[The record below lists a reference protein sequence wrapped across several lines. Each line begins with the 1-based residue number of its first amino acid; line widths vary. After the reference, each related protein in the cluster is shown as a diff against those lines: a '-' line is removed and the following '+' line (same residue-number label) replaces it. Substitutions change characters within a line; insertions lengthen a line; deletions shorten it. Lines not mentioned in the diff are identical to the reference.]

1 MTIAP
6 SVTEARQWIETHPPA
21 LIITDWLLPDGQ
33 GTDLIGKNGNLSNV
47 PVVLMTSHGNER
59 VAVEALKAGA
69 LDYIVKSES
78 TLADMPHIAERAL
91 REWDNIIQ
99 RKRVEQELRRRVA
112 ELEVVNRIST
122 ALRLAIRKDQILESL
137 LDEILAHLKAETGL
151 IWLYRPETAQLEPAC
166 GRGWLAEI
174 ATPIDYGR
182 CIAGFVFVSGE
193 TRISE
198 NLVDDPLAEE
208 GIAKSFLPGWGGTWI
223 PIRMAE
229 QVVGVLLIATPS
241 TRQATS
247 DEVHL
252 LTTIAEMAG
261 NAIHRASLYEQT
273 ERNLQRLNALRT
285 IDIAITSSTELRL
298 SLSVL
303 LTQARLLLD
312 ADAIVIL
319 KVNPLLQTLE
329 FLAGKDFPSS
339 SIENI
344 RLRLG
349 QGYAGMVALERRL
362 VSIPNVTKSLKD
374 GNRMD
379 IIRTKTFQAY
389 HAVPLIARGHLK
401 GVLEIFHK
409 RPFQPTKDW
418 LETLDALAGQ
428 AAIAI
433 ENAELFDEL
442 EKSNTQL
449 RLAYDATIE
458 GWSRALDMRDRET
471 EGHTQRV
478 AEMTVDLARLM
489 GFTEDELVHIRRGA
503 LLHDIG
509 KMAIPDSILN
519 KPAPLTESEWKI
531 MRQHPTL
538 AKSML
543 ASIEYLRPAL
553 DIPYHHHERW
563 NGSGYPDGLKGEAI
577 PLAARIFAVV
587 DVWDAL
593 RAPRPY
599 RQAWPAR
606 EIEHFLE
613 TESGRLFD
621 PQVVKLFLQKVA
633 R

>member
-1 MTIAP
+1 MGKYRPAKTRGTGIAP
-6 SVTEARQWIETHPPA
+6 ARGR
-21 LIITDWLLPDGQ
+21 TD
-33 GTDLIGKNGNLSNV
+33 
-47 PVVLMTSHGNER
+47 
-59 VAVEALKAGA
+59 
-69 LDYIVKSES
+69 
-78 TLADMPHIAERAL
+78 
-91 REWDNIIQ
+91 
-99 RKRVEQELRRRVA
+99 
-112 ELEVVNRIST
+112 
-122 ALRLAIRKDQILESL
+122 
-137 LDEILAHLKAETGL
+137 HLKAETAI

-166 GRGWLAEI
+166 GRGWLAEL
-174 ATPIDYGR
+174 AQPIDYGR
-182 CIAGFVFVSGE
+182 CVAGFVFISGE

-198 NLVDDPLAEE
+198 NLVEDPLAED
-208 GIAKSFLPGWGGTWI
+208 GAAKSFLPGWRGIWI
-223 PIRMAE
+223 PIRTAD
-229 QVVGVLLIATPS
+229 QVVGVMLIAFPS
-241 TRQATS
+241 MRQITA

-273 ERNLQRLNALRT
+273 ERSLQRLNALRT
-285 IDIAITSSTELRL
+285 IDIAITSSTELSL

-312 ADAIVIL
+312 ADAVVIL

-329 FLAGKDFPSS
+329 FLAGKGFPSPA
-339 SIENI
+339 IENT

-349 QGYAGMVALERRL
+349 QGYAGIVALERRP
-362 VSIPNVTKSLKD
+362 VSIPNTTTGLKD

-379 IIRTKTFQAY
+379 IIRTQAFQAY
-389 HAVPLIARGHLK
+389 HAVPLVARGHLK
-401 GVLEIFHK
+401 GVLEVFHK
-409 RPFQPTKDW
+409 RPFQPQKDW

-442 EKSNTQL
+442 EKSNLQL

-478 AEMTVDLARLM
+478 AEMTVELARLM
-489 GFTEDELVHIRRGA
+489 GFTEDELIHIRRGA

-531 MRQHPTL
+531 MRQHPVL
-538 AKSML
+538 ARSML
-543 ASIEYLRPAL
+543 ASIEYLRPAM
-553 DIPYHHHERW
+553 DIPYYHHERW
-563 NGSGYPDGLKGEAI
+563 NGSGYPEGLKEEAI

-599 RQAWPAR
+599 REAWPAR

-613 TESGRLFD
+613 TESRRLFD
-621 PQVVKLFLQKVA
+621 PQVVKVFLQKVA